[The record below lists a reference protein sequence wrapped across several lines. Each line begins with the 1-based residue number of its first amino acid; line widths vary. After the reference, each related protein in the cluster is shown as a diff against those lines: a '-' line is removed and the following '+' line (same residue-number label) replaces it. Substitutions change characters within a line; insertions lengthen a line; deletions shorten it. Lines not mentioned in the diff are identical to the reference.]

1 MASCWPRKYSVV
13 WQQRATRGTKSN
25 CGRQEDRRPTRFTA
39 QVQRSGRRCRL
50 ATMLNARVVRMRL
63 VSAVAVAVGGELIK
77 EVNLKD
83 IAQEVY
89 G

>member
-1 MASCWPRKYSVV
+1 
-13 WQQRATRGTKSN
+13 
-25 CGRQEDRRPTRFTA
+25 
-39 QVQRSGRRCRL
+39 
-50 ATMLNARVVRMRL
+50 MLNARVVRMRL
-63 VSAVAVAVGGELIK
+63 VSAVAVAVGGGLIK